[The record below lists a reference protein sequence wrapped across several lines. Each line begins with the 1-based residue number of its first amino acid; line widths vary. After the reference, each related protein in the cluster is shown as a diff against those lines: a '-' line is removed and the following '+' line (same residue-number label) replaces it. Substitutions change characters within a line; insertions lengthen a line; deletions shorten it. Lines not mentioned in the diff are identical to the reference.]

1 MKHVPAVHRVIALI
15 TAALCAGGLGSLA
28 AAPALAQTA
37 TPASSPAEGAQR
49 VLRLLSRGENAKPS
63 IEALGAVAPASGSL
77 ARSADA
83 RQLESAREQ
92 LVAALV
98 AVEQGGPIAP
108 LAARYDVWRAAGE
121 LIRIKFAGTGER
133 LKASAEGAA
142 YVARHDKAEAQV
154 RAAFGRVQAVLD
166 PLFAPGASVSPS
178 QAKAAAAEAR
188 ALLAQQPGRA
198 ADAPILRAQA
208 VPFGGLS
215 LAPRQPVATP
225 AIVPTY
231 ETPAETAPTVADHAA
246 TPDAP
251 LTDEIVAKARALDN
265 DYVRLYEFVRNG
277 TRNEWYAGSVKGA
290 VGVLRSG
297 AGNDVDQASLLTA
310 LLRAAGLNTRYVS
323 GVVEVPVEQIAA
335 QLGLPA
341 ADAAS
346 VPNAL
351 AKAGIAFQPV
361 VKGGRVAAVSLA
373 RTWVSA
379 YVPYTNYRG
388 ALVDASGKSWIPLD
402 PFHKAVTFSPST
414 GFFGRSFT
422 APALST
428 EFQART
434 QSTGFAEFLRR
445 KTGNALSSSGGTGTW
460 QTQRNTSAIE
470 PLTLDIL
477 PNSLPYAVAAVTRE
491 AADLP
496 ASELGTVRLR
506 LYQGN
511 RSGDPVVLDKTLPM
525 SDVVNGRL
533 TLSYGPASIEDHR
546 VSLLYGGID
555 AVPLYLVGLRAQ
567 LKLGGEQVAAGS
579 DRVEPGATLR
589 LRIDLQGPWG
599 SQDVEQNVVAGAYQ
613 ALVIAN
619 DPQRPE
625 AIAASD
631 GEYTGARLLDGLG
644 VFYARQWNEAD
655 RDIAGWLDAGVVR
668 PVPAVTI
675 ASTTV
680 RPSLVAGV
688 PVTLEWTGVSLD
700 AALRPV
706 DAVGAKAVDFLAL
719 SALAGSSLESSVF
732 KDQFSV
738 EAISADRG
746 LQLANERG
754 VRVLDLT
761 SANVA
766 ALDASDHTDAVKTA
780 VRDLVRQGHAV
791 RVPERQIT
799 LNAWTGSV
807 WQGFKDGH
815 AGYFLSGGL
824 AGGETSVPPELWTL
838 GFLADALRAA
848 QTEDANNDPR
858 SGVKIETL
866 GAGDAQRGTVGEA
879 LPAPL
884 MVRVLDKIGR
894 PVNGAQVTFSVVTGD
909 ATLNGS
915 GAVTV
920 PTNVLGIAMVTARL
934 GQSTGVNSVWMM
946 RNPGDESPTRVGAVS
961 VDVRADSASGL
972 LQPSDPFNA
981 YALPGPLSKLRPYE
995 TPATTGWP
1003 SDTADIVSLGTED
1016 QYDNP
1021 IANVGVNV
1029 SISSTAAC
1037 PAEGPGG
1044 GFKPGGVWNAAVNAN
1059 ACPSGTTLGV
1069 CGQPSVSLKSVSNG
1083 VVFFGVVL
1091 SNELAGTNRVTASAN
1106 GLSRSFTYTNSGVCA
1121 SSTSGVTY
1129 YGSIGIKGGESDG
1142 EGNTLSATK
1151 PGQTYPQPFVVEL
1164 TRSEYP
1170 YFFNA
1175 QGEVRFQPYLN
1186 WAKTSG
1192 SITSVQVSNGGSAAI
1207 SGSSFTVRTGGAP
1220 GRNESTVSADVVVTG
1235 IYNTSSGPREF
1246 TETLR
1251 PSGRGGVVFGV
1262 KPTITGVTSR
1272 DVPAGTDPE
1281 KIHLDGQGRTMYPIE
1296 VAYKVEPADYKN
1308 SKNGWIVN
1316 LLQDGGAIGYV
1327 SGDSQSNTGKGVL
1340 PRSEVFL
1347 PNQHLYQAQLVTRHT
1362 VTQLESDKYD
1372 LPMRQTLIAA
1382 VQARGGSRYVDVV
1395 NKRVCERRGV
1405 MAFQLTQAAVAKITY
1420 QQLGAGGEL
1429 LGRPIDLSQEAT
1441 YPMGV
1446 SEVELDAGRLGS
1458 GDFELVVEARAVAD
1472 ASITDRGPDRTS
1484 MRYQLSNA
1492 LPVGQTLVK
1501 GVNVRNGILTYQT
1514 TPLGVPGRGNALDFG
1529 MSYTSAGAGQMSPA
1543 GANWTHNH
1551 DLGLTINSCGEVY
1564 VASGDSGTVRFF
1576 PNADGTM
1583 SPDKGYHGTL
1593 VANRTDNTWNFYSK
1607 DGTEYHYEYMNPR
1620 VQWKLVRVTDRNG
1633 NTATYEYDR
1642 NAFPDPLLKKVLRN
1656 DGRSL
1661 TFTYERRTIVKPGQI
1676 SGGDHVLTR
1685 VEGPGGV
1692 NAVMDYDGTGNLVSH
1707 TLNGRAT
1714 TFTYS
1719 TDAPVIADRYRLLK
1733 ATNAKSEST
1742 EYTYG
1747 LNPLQVQGTDFTIWL
1762 DHLQVSTVK
1771 SPFGG
1776 TMTLAI
1782 NTQNWSESTVTQSPG
1797 GTSRYKFNPYGSP
1810 LEITDEVGTTK
1821 MTWADTD
1828 VLMKSKTD
1836 ARGVTTTFE
1845 HDSEGNV
1852 TEERVDGA
1860 STKYT
1865 YEIQTSKPFSK
1876 SRTTSVTD
1884 RNGNR
1889 TTFGLDGRGNVESE
1903 QQPIGTVRHTYA
1915 GNGDRLSTTDANG
1928 KTTRFEYD
1936 AYGNQEAVQS
1946 PVGARVETPRDAR
1959 GRIRSTTDGRRNT
1972 TRYTY
1977 DDQDNLL
1984 EQRDPDGGV
1993 RTATYDAIGNKLT
2006 EEDEEG
2012 RTTTWTYWKGSLA
2025 ESVRKTGPGG
2035 SFTRNFT
2042 YDGAGNKK
2050 TETDWRGSTTTYGYD
2065 TLNRL
2070 TSRAEPRG
2078 RSTTYGYDG
2087 AGNVLTELVGD
2098 RSTTHTYD
2106 DLGRRKTTTDAE
2118 GKVWRNE
2125 YDDNGN
2131 RTATIDPLGRRTSMV
2146 YDTMNRLKE
2155 VNQPMGRTTLYGY
2168 DAGGNKTSETDPN
2181 GRVTGYAHDD
2191 ANRLVKITRPGGD
2204 TVQLKYDEASNVER
2218 QTDEAGGV
2226 TQHTYDKLN
2235 RKDSTTDPEQFVTAF
2250 KFDKVGNV
2258 VRETWANGNAVAHTY
2273 DLFNRRTSSTDSVGK
2288 VGEWTYDGNG
2298 NLLSEEDGKGYR
2310 TTHEY
2315 DLLNF
2320 RTDSHLTGG
2329 RTLKFVPDVFGN
2341 VLEATDA
2348 RNQKTTFRH
2357 DKLNRLKRTVNP
2369 DNGVVDIAY
2378 DDAGNKTSQTDER
2391 GFATIYTVNALNRVE
2406 SVLDPEGGRSGFT
2419 YDLVGNVK
2427 TETDKRG
2434 TVTEHTYDNRN
2445 RRETS
2450 RKAGIELEVLTYTP
2464 TDKVATRTD
2473 ANGNRTTYTY
2483 DRRGLLKT
2491 TAAPEGATSSRVSD
2505 SMGDV
2510 TSSTDAEGRVTK
2522 TTYDKRRRVETAT
2535 NPANETTRHEHD
2547 LNNNR
2552 TASIAPNGART
2563 TFTFD
2568 DRNWL
2573 VAVAEPLNRNSAYTR
2588 DNNGNLKRFTDG
2600 ENRSIDYDHDEM
2612 NRRSSVTYA
2621 GGATQTFKYDASGNL
2636 ERHIDALGVQVTR
2649 TFDKL
2654 SRERTKSFSASSDGL
2669 AGITTTYD
2677 ANGNVVTID
2686 ENYGAAT
2693 RTTTKT
2699 YDAFD
2704 RELTSRDAFG
2714 GQIAYTYDP
2723 NGNRKSLATQDA
2735 KLTAYSFDGLNRL
2748 KGLTSAAGSVQYDY
2762 DRTGLVR
2769 EQRNGNG
2776 TATSSTYDAAG
2787 RPVRISLAKGTSV
2800 LNLTEYTYG
2809 HPNGLRTEE
2818 RVNRPGGAQVTTYR
2832 YDGADRLRGTT
2843 RLDGPNSVDTE
2854 WTFDLA
2860 DNRLTETVRSTGAN
2874 AGTVTRSYTYDAR
2887 NQLRQIADSANGS
2900 TTLTYDVQGNLTQKV
2915 RGNDTTNYVWS
2926 ARDLLSSVSR
2936 NGTLLGRYGSDALG
2950 MRVQKEAIDPLQ
2962 PGAPP
2967 RLLNTQWDDENAV
2980 QDRDAAGN
2988 VVARYDFAGG
2998 QPVAMWSA
3006 ADGSQV
3012 LHADALGSVVATTAA
3027 DGSVKSETL
3036 YDAWGNPVVKEGA
3049 SANKFLYTR
3058 HQGDAETGLYY
3069 FKARYYDPETGRF
3082 ISVDP
3087 AEGQDDQPASYN
3099 KYLYAYANPMLYV
3112 DPDGRIALL
3121 NDAANLLGDFNGWL
3135 RGRVEE
3141 CGQGIVCG
3149 TLGAGVGVSRAVVGL
3164 GELGLRGANLLG
3176 NTASLALGTLGLN
3189 SQENIDAHAAEIEG
3203 TINTGKALYGA
3214 VSTAEGREKLSDK
3227 AFGTIDKALA
3237 GDSAAIS
3244 DVFEFGAGFVGGGG
3258 AAKNAVNT
3266 AANTAKSASAVARTV
3281 ERAAVREALEGTAT
3295 VAKNVGEVAQS
3306 AAAKP
3311 IGRTVVEGTASAAME
3326 ATATQTVK
3334 TVAAE
3339 ATTAAAKVS
3348 DEIASLR
3355 RIAANNSD
3363 AAAKGLHEG
3372 INARSAAAQ
3381 LGGAPGP
3388 AAARSTAGAL
3398 PDAVFLQRIAAKAE
3412 STGMRAG
3419 QGAAGTGSA
3428 QGVWK
3433 HTYAKKVLERYQKM
3447 TGQKPDLLA
3456 EKSYLGGNQAS
3467 YGTAGSSRPDVFNP
3481 VSGEIFDYKF
3491 VRNPGKG
3498 LGPAQRAKN
3507 VKNVPNVTKQTE
3519 INP

>member
-37 TPASSPAEGAQR
+37 TPASSPADGAQR

-108 LAARYDVWRAAGE
+108 LAARYDAWRAAGE
-121 LIRIKFAGTGER
+121 VIRIKFAGTGER

-142 YVARHDKAEAQV
+142 YVARHEKAEAQV

-208 VPFGGLS
+208 VPFGGVS

-511 RSGDPVVLDKTLPM
+511 RTGDPVVLDKTLPM

-599 SQDVEQNVVAGAYQ
+599 TQDVEQAVVAGAYQ

-706 DAVGAKAVDFLAL
+706 DAVGAKAGDFLAL

-766 ALDASDHTDAVKTA
+766 TLDASDHTDAVKTA

-1372 LPMRQTLIAA
+1372 LPMRQKLIAA
-1382 VQARGGSRYVDVV
+1382 VQARGAYRYVDVV

-1405 MAFQLTQAAVAKITY
+1405 MAFQLTQAAVAKVTY
-1420 QQLGAGGEL
+1420 QHLGASGEL
-1429 LGRPIDLSQEAT
+1429 LGSPVDLTSEQT
-1441 YPMGV
+1441 YPMGIN
-1446 SEVELDAGRLGS
+1446 EVELDAGRLGS

-1472 ASITDRGPDRTS
+1472 PSVSDRGPDRTS

-1514 TPLGVPGRGNALDFG
+1514 PRLTVPGRGSPVDFVAFY
-1529 MSYTSAGAGQMSPA
+1529 SSAAAGQMSPN

-1551 DLGLTINSCGEVY
+1551 DLGLTVNTCGEVL
-1564 VASGDSGTVRFF
+1564 VSAGDSGTSRFF
-1576 PNADGTM
+1576 PRADGTLA
-1583 SPDKGYHGTL
+1583 PDRGYHGTL
-1593 VANRTDNTWNFYSK
+1593 VANRADNTWDFYSK
-1607 DGTEYHYEYMNPR
+1607 DGTEYHYKYMNPR
-1620 VQWKLVRVTDRNG
+1620 VQWRLVRVTDRNG
-1633 NTATYEYDR
+1633 NVSTYEYDM
-1642 NAFPDPLLKKVLRN
+1642 NAFPDPLLKKVSRT
-1656 DGRSL
+1656 DGRNL
-1661 TFTYERRTIVKPGQI
+1661 AFTYERRTVLKPGQV
-1676 SGGDHVLTR
+1676 SGPTHLLTR
-1685 VEGPGGV
+1685 VDGPGGTSV
-1692 NAVMDYDGTGNLVSH
+1692 AMDYDGTGNLLSH
-1707 TLNGRAT
+1707 AVNGRST
-1714 TFTYS
+1714 TFDYS
-1719 TDAPVIADRYRLLK
+1719 VGAPVIADRYRLVK
-1733 ATNAKSEST
+1733 ATDAKGGAT

-1747 LNPLQVQGTDFTIWL
+1747 INPLQVQGDNFTIWL
-1762 DHLQVSTVK
+1762 DHLMVSELK
-1771 SPFGG
+1771 SPLGG
-1776 TMTLAI
+1776 RMKLSIDTATWRESQLE
-1782 NTQNWSESTVTQSPG
+1782 TQPG
-1797 GTSRYKFNPYGSP
+1797 GTTRYTFNVHGNP
-1810 LEITDEVGTTK
+1810 LTVTDDAGTTT
-1821 MTWADTD
+1821 MTWADND
-1828 VLMKSKTD
+1828 VVMTSKTNGLGVRTDYDYD
-1836 ARGVTTTFE
+1836 A
-1845 HDSEGNV
+1845 EGNLIRETV
-1852 TEERVDGA
+1852 GGKSVRT
-1860 STKYT
+1860 T
-1865 YEIQTSKPFSK
+1865 YEIQTTKPFSK
-1876 SRTTSVTD
+1876 SRVTSRTD

-1889 TTFGLDGRGNVESE
+1889 REFELDGRGNVTAERN
-1903 QQPIGTVRHTYA
+1903 PIGSVQHTYA
-1915 GNGDRLSTTDANG
+1915 ANGDRQSTTDANG

-1936 AYGNQEAVQS
+1936 AYGNVEVTQNA
-1946 PVGARVETPRDAR
+1946 VGARLETLRDER
-1959 GRIRSTTDGRRNT
+1959 GRVRVKSDGNGRRM
-1972 TRYTY
+1972 RFTY
-1977 DDQDNLL
+1977 DGQDNVT
-1984 EQRDPDGGV
+1984 EQVDAAGGV
-1993 RTATYDAIGNKLT
+1993 RKSEYDALGNRISET
-2006 EEDEEG
+2006 DERG
-2012 RTTTWTYWKGSLA
+2012 HRTT
-2025 ESVRKTGPGG
+2025 SVYTKENFADSTTFSGPDG
-2035 SFTRNFT
+2035 SFTRDFT
-2042 YDGAGNKK
+2042 YDGAGNRL
-2050 TETDWRGSTTTYGYD
+2050 TETDWLGRKTSHRYDTTHRVVERSEPLGKVTTFGYD
-2065 TLNRL
+2065 
-2070 TSRAEPRG
+2070 AV
-2078 RSTTYGYDG
+2078 
-2087 AGNVLTELVGD
+2087 GNLKREAVGD
-2098 RSTTHTYD
+2098 RVTTHEYD
-2106 DLGRRKTTTDAE
+2106 DLGRRTKTVDAE
-2118 GKVWRNE
+2118 NRARGYE
-2125 YDDNGN
+2125 FDGNGN
-2131 RTATIDPLGRRTSMV
+2131 NTATIDPLGRRVEMV
-2146 YDTMNRLKE
+2146 YDTMDRLVEKKE
-2155 VNQPMGRTTLYGY
+2155 PLRRTTGFGY
-2168 DAGGNKTSETDPN
+2168 DAVGNKTRETDPN
-2181 GRVTGYAHDD
+2181 GNVTRREYDG
-2191 ANRLVKITRPGGD
+2191 ANREVVLTRADGT
-2204 TVQLKYDEASNVER
+2204 TVGSQYDLANNVVR
-2218 QTDEAGGV
+2218 RTDEGGGV
-2226 TQHTYDKLN
+2226 TQFTYDELN
-2235 RKDSTTDPEQFVTAF
+2235 RKLTEQDAEQAVTSFAYDPA
-2250 KFDKVGNV
+2250 GNV
-2258 VRETWANGNAVAHTY
+2258 TEETWANGNVLRHTY
-2273 DLFNRRTSSTDSVGK
+2273 NQFNKRTASTDGIGSVGRW
-2288 VGEWTYDGNG
+2288 EFDAQG
-2298 NLLSEEDGKGYR
+2298 NLLAEVTGNGDR
-2310 TTHEY
+2310 TGHVHDALNHRTRS
-2315 DLLNF
+2315 DLP
-2320 RTDSHLTGG
+2320 GG
-2329 RTLKFVPDVFGN
+2329 RQLKFVPDVHGN
-2341 VLEATDA
+2341 VLESTDA
-2348 RNQKTTFRH
+2348 RGNTTVQRF
-2357 DKLNRLKRTVNP
+2357 DKLNRLTRTVHP
-2369 DNGVVDIAY
+2369 DGGVEDIEFDA
-2378 DDAGNKTSQTDER
+2378 AGNKISQTDAR
-2391 GFATIYTVNALNRVE
+2391 GNRTTFGFDALNRVDWTQ
-2406 SVLDPEGGRSGFT
+2406 DPEGGRTSTT
-2419 YDLVGNVK
+2419 YDAIDHPLA
-2427 TETDKRG
+2427 ETDKRG
-2434 TVTEHTYDNRN
+2434 TVSEYRYDALN
-2445 RRETS
+2445 RRVSS
-2450 RKAGIELEVLTYTP
+2450 RKAAIDLETLTYTP
-2464 TDKVATRTD
+2464 LGKVATRVD
-2473 ANGNRTTYTY
+2473 ANGNRTHYTY
-2483 DRRGLLKT
+2483 DRRGFET
-2491 TAAPEGATSSRVSD
+2491 GSTGPEGATLVKRVD
-2505 SMGDV
+2505 VMGDV
-2510 TSSTDAEGRVTK
+2510 VQSIDAEGRVTA
-2522 TTYDKRRRVETAT
+2522 TVRDKRRREIEVK
-2535 NPANETTRHEHD
+2535 NPANEVTRHEYD

-2552 TASIAPNGART
+2552 VAVVRPSGGRSVFGFNEL
-2563 TFTFD
+2563 
-2568 DRNWL
+2568 NWL
-2573 VAVAEPLNRNSAYTR
+2573 MTVDEPMSRSTRYTR
-2588 DNNGNLKRFTDG
+2588 DDNGNLTRVTDG
-2600 ENRSIDYDHDEM
+2600 AGRSVGYDYDKR
-2612 NRRSSVTYA
+2612 NRRSGIAHA
-2621 GGATQTFKYDASGNL
+2621 GGAAETFVFDPAGNL
-2636 ERHIDALGVQVTR
+2636 TQGIDANGVSTTR
-2649 TFDKL
+2649 SFDRL
-2654 SRERTKSFSASSDGL
+2654 NRERTRNYSASVDGL
-2669 AGITTTYD
+2669 SSITRTYD
-2677 ANGNVVTID
+2677 ANGNPLTVT
-2686 ENYGAAT
+2686 EQYT
-2693 RTTTKT
+2693 STSRTTTKT
-2699 YDAFD
+2699 FDAFD
-2704 RELTSRDAFG
+2704 RELTVQDGLG
-2714 GQIAYTYDP
+2714 GQMAYTYDL
-2723 NGNRKSLATQDA
+2723 NGNRKTLATQDG
-2735 KLTAYSFDGLNRL
+2735 KVTRYGYDGLNRL
-2748 KGLTSAAGSVQYDY
+2748 TGLSGAGGSAQYQYDKS
-2762 DRTGLVR
+2762 GLPR
-2769 EQRNGNG
+2769 EQINGNG
-2776 TATSSTYDAAG
+2776 TTTSTAYDAAQRTLRVLTRG
-2787 RPVRISLAKGTSV
+2787 PAATLALV
-2800 LNLTEYTYG
+2800 EYAYDR
-2809 HPNGLRTEE
+2809 NGNRTEE
-2818 RVNRPGGAQVTTYR
+2818 RINRPAAAQVTTFR
-2832 YDGADRLRGTT
+2832 YDAADRLTGSRRVAGADTIET
-2843 RLDGPNSVDTE
+2843 SWTYDG
-2854 WTFDLA
+2854 A
-2860 DNRLTETVRSTGAN
+2860 DNRLTEVESRSGAS
-2874 AGTVTRSYTYDAR
+2874 AGTSNRSYVYDAR
-2887 NQLRQIADSANGS
+2887 NQLREIQDSQAG
-2900 TTLTYDVQGNLTQKV
+2900 TATLSYDPQGNLVRKV
-2915 RGNDTTNYVWS
+2915 LGADTTVYEWN
-2926 ARDLLSSVSR
+2926 ARQLLAGVSR
-2936 NGTLLGRYGSDALG
+2936 NGTVLGRYQSDHAG
-2950 MRVQKEAIDPLQ
+2950 RRVEKSAADPLV
-2962 PGAPP
+2962 PGGPLIS
-2967 RLLNTQWDDENAV
+2967 RRTQWDDTHAV
-2980 QDRDAAGN
+2980 EDRDSAGT
-2988 VVARYDFAGG
+2988 VVARYDFAGPK
-2998 QPVAMWSA
+2998 PVSVWTPTGVEA
-3006 ADGSQV
+3006 
-3012 LHADALGSVVATTAA
+3012 LHADATGSIIATTAN
-3027 DGSVKSETL
+3027 DGGLRSQTTF
-3036 YDAWGNPVVKEGA
+3036 DAWGETLARDGT
-3049 SANKFLYTR
+3049 STSKFGYTG
-3058 HQGDAETGLYY
+3058 HEADLETGLHY
-3069 FKARYYDPETGRF
+3069 FKARYYDPQIGRF
-3082 ISVDP
+3082 ISEDTLDGK
-3087 AEGQDDQPASYN
+3087 AERPASFN
-3099 KYLYAYANPMLYV
+3099 KYLYAYANPGAYT
-3112 DPDGRIALL
+3112 DPDGHEPVPIGVVYRVHAEI
-3121 NDAANLLGDFNGWL
+3121 DGKPVVYDGSAANLKERFGNHRWAQLVQDPKT
-3135 RGRVEE
+3135 RVETRVVSAE
-3141 CGQGIVCG
+3141 LDVEASRRG
-3149 TLGAGVGVSRAVVGL
+3149 TYRAARN
-3164 GELGLRGANLLG
+3164 EALR
-3176 NTASLALGTLGLN
+3176 
-3189 SQENIDAHAAEIEG
+3189 AAEQVRIVESAG
-3203 TINTGKALYGA
+3203 GEARVLNDRAAATPEHQRVWTERHKVTTSPDVRVAKPVGGAMVFSNGLFTVLDAYHYALD
-3214 VSTAEGREKLSDK
+3214 EKLSRYQMADYVLTDERGSYTLQVK
-3227 AFGTIDKALA
+3227 DNGIFRPNNYYKNYITEE
-3237 GDSAAIS
+3237 SAAGPG
-3244 DVFEFGAGFVGGGG
+3244 VKGTEGGNPQPPAAGKGRP
-3258 AAKNAVNT
+3258 AA
-3266 AANTAKSASAVARTV
+3266 
-3281 ERAAVREALEGTAT
+3281 
-3295 VAKNVGEVAQS
+3295 

-3311 IGRTVVEGTASAAME
+3311 ETKEPKQVEIEKGE
-3326 ATATQTVK
+3326 FLRLK
-3334 TVAAE
+3334 KEAE
-3339 ATTAAAKVS
+3339 AVWGTTDWKGDFVPG
-3348 DEIASLR
+3348 LL
-3355 RIAANNSD
+3355 NPTLNS
-3363 AAAKGLHEG
+3363 
-3372 INARSAAAQ
+3372 RC
-3381 LGGAPGP
+3381 
-3388 AAARSTAGAL
+3388 
-3398 PDAVFLQRIAAKAE
+3398 V
-3412 STGMRAG
+3412 
-3419 QGAAGTGSA
+3419 
-3428 QGVWK
+3428 
-3433 HTYAKKVLERYQKM
+3433 
-3447 TGQKPDLLA
+3447 
-3456 EKSYLGGNQAS
+3456 
-3467 YGTAGSSRPDVFNP
+3467 
-3481 VSGEIFDYKF
+3481 GEMC
-3491 VRNPGKG
+3491 
-3498 LGPAQRAKN
+3498 A
-3507 VKNVPNVTKQTE
+3507 
-3519 INP
+3519 

>member
-1 MKHVPAVHRVIALI
+1 
-15 TAALCAGGLGSLA
+15 
-28 AAPALAQTA
+28 
-37 TPASSPAEGAQR
+37 
-49 VLRLLSRGENAKPS
+49 
-63 IEALGAVAPASGSL
+63 
-77 ARSADA
+77 
-83 RQLESAREQ
+83 
-92 LVAALV
+92 
-98 AVEQGGPIAP
+98 
-108 LAARYDVWRAAGE
+108 
-121 LIRIKFAGTGER
+121 
-133 LKASAEGAA
+133 
-142 YVARHDKAEAQV
+142 
-154 RAAFGRVQAVLD
+154 
-166 PLFAPGASVSPS
+166 
-178 QAKAAAAEAR
+178 
-188 ALLAQQPGRA
+188 
-198 ADAPILRAQA
+198 
-208 VPFGGLS
+208 
-215 LAPRQPVATP
+215 
-225 AIVPTY
+225 
-231 ETPAETAPTVADHAA
+231 
-246 TPDAP
+246 
-251 LTDEIVAKARALDN
+251 
-265 DYVRLYEFVRNG
+265 
-277 TRNEWYAGSVKGA
+277 
-290 VGVLRSG
+290 
-297 AGNDVDQASLLTA
+297 
-310 LLRAAGLNTRYVS
+310 
-323 GVVEVPVEQIAA
+323 
-335 QLGLPA
+335 
-341 ADAAS
+341 
-346 VPNAL
+346 
-351 AKAGIAFQPV
+351 
-361 VKGGRVAAVSLA
+361 
-373 RTWVSA
+373 
-379 YVPYTNYRG
+379 
-388 ALVDASGKSWIPLD
+388 
-402 PFHKAVTFSPST
+402 
-414 GFFGRSFT
+414 
-422 APALST
+422 
-428 EFQART
+428 
-434 QSTGFAEFLRR
+434 
-445 KTGNALSSSGGTGTW
+445 
-460 QTQRNTSAIE
+460 
-470 PLTLDIL
+470 
-477 PNSLPYAVAAVTRE
+477 
-491 AADLP
+491 
-496 ASELGTVRLR
+496 
-506 LYQGN
+506 
-511 RSGDPVVLDKTLPM
+511 
-525 SDVVNGRL
+525 
-533 TLSYGPASIEDHR
+533 
-546 VSLLYGGID
+546 
-555 AVPLYLVGLRAQ
+555 
-567 LKLGGEQVAAGS
+567 
-579 DRVEPGATLR
+579 
-589 LRIDLQGPWG
+589 
-599 SQDVEQNVVAGAYQ
+599 
-613 ALVIAN
+613 
-619 DPQRPE
+619 
-625 AIAASD
+625 
-631 GEYTGARLLDGLG
+631 
-644 VFYARQWNEAD
+644 
-655 RDIAGWLDAGVVR
+655 
-668 PVPAVTI
+668 
-675 ASTTV
+675 
-680 RPSLVAGV
+680 
-688 PVTLEWTGVSLD
+688 
-700 AALRPV
+700 
-706 DAVGAKAVDFLAL
+706 
-719 SALAGSSLESSVF
+719 
-732 KDQFSV
+732 
-738 EAISADRG
+738 
-746 LQLANERG
+746 
-754 VRVLDLT
+754 
-761 SANVA
+761 
-766 ALDASDHTDAVKTA
+766 
-780 VRDLVRQGHAV
+780 
-791 RVPERQIT
+791 
-799 LNAWTGSV
+799 
-807 WQGFKDGH
+807 
-815 AGYFLSGGL
+815 
-824 AGGETSVPPELWTL
+824 
-838 GFLADALRAA
+838 
-848 QTEDANNDPR
+848 
-858 SGVKIETL
+858 
-866 GAGDAQRGTVGEA
+866 
-879 LPAPL
+879 
-884 MVRVLDKIGR
+884 
-894 PVNGAQVTFSVVTGD
+894 
-909 ATLNGS
+909 
-915 GAVTV
+915 
-920 PTNVLGIAMVTARL
+920 
-934 GQSTGVNSVWMM
+934 
-946 RNPGDESPTRVGAVS
+946 
-961 VDVRADSASGL
+961 
-972 LQPSDPFNA
+972 
-981 YALPGPLSKLRPYE
+981 
-995 TPATTGWP
+995 
-1003 SDTADIVSLGTED
+1003 
-1016 QYDNP
+1016 
-1021 IANVGVNV
+1021 
-1029 SISSTAAC
+1029 
-1037 PAEGPGG
+1037 
-1044 GFKPGGVWNAAVNAN
+1044 
-1059 ACPSGTTLGV
+1059 
-1069 CGQPSVSLKSVSNG
+1069 
-1083 VVFFGVVL
+1083 
-1091 SNELAGTNRVTASAN
+1091 
-1106 GLSRSFTYTNSGVCA
+1106 
-1121 SSTSGVTY
+1121 
-1129 YGSIGIKGGESDG
+1129 
-1142 EGNTLSATK
+1142 
-1151 PGQTYPQPFVVEL
+1151 
-1164 TRSEYP
+1164 
-1170 YFFNA
+1170 
-1175 QGEVRFQPYLN
+1175 
-1186 WAKTSG
+1186 
-1192 SITSVQVSNGGSAAI
+1192 
-1207 SGSSFTVRTGGAP
+1207 
-1220 GRNESTVSADVVVTG
+1220 
-1235 IYNTSSGPREF
+1235 
-1246 TETLR
+1246 
-1251 PSGRGGVVFGV
+1251 
-1262 KPTITGVTSR
+1262 
-1272 DVPAGTDPE
+1272 
-1281 KIHLDGQGRTMYPIE
+1281 
-1296 VAYKVEPADYKN
+1296 
-1308 SKNGWIVN
+1308 
-1316 LLQDGGAIGYV
+1316 
-1327 SGDSQSNTGKGVL
+1327 
-1340 PRSEVFL
+1340 
-1347 PNQHLYQAQLVTRHT
+1347 
-1362 VTQLESDKYD
+1362 
-1372 LPMRQTLIAA
+1372 
-1382 VQARGGSRYVDVV
+1382 
-1395 NKRVCERRGV
+1395 
-1405 MAFQLTQAAVAKITY
+1405 
-1420 QQLGAGGEL
+1420 
-1429 LGRPIDLSQEAT
+1429 
-1441 YPMGV
+1441 
-1446 SEVELDAGRLGS
+1446 
-1458 GDFELVVEARAVAD
+1458 
-1472 ASITDRGPDRTS
+1472 
-1484 MRYQLSNA
+1484 
-1492 LPVGQTLVK
+1492 
-1501 GVNVRNGILTYQT
+1501 
-1514 TPLGVPGRGNALDFG
+1514 
-1529 MSYTSAGAGQMSPA
+1529 
-1543 GANWTHNH
+1543 
-1551 DLGLTINSCGEVY
+1551 
-1564 VASGDSGTVRFF
+1564 
-1576 PNADGTM
+1576 
-1583 SPDKGYHGTL
+1583 
-1593 VANRTDNTWNFYSK
+1593 
-1607 DGTEYHYEYMNPR
+1607 
-1620 VQWKLVRVTDRNG
+1620 
-1633 NTATYEYDR
+1633 
-1642 NAFPDPLLKKVLRN
+1642 
-1656 DGRSL
+1656 
-1661 TFTYERRTIVKPGQI
+1661 
-1676 SGGDHVLTR
+1676 
-1685 VEGPGGV
+1685 
-1692 NAVMDYDGTGNLVSH
+1692 
-1707 TLNGRAT
+1707 
-1714 TFTYS
+1714 
-1719 TDAPVIADRYRLLK
+1719 
-1733 ATNAKSEST
+1733 
-1742 EYTYG
+1742 
-1747 LNPLQVQGTDFTIWL
+1747 
-1762 DHLQVSTVK
+1762 
-1771 SPFGG
+1771 
-1776 TMTLAI
+1776 
-1782 NTQNWSESTVTQSPG
+1782 
-1797 GTSRYKFNPYGSP
+1797 
-1810 LEITDEVGTTK
+1810 
-1821 MTWADTD
+1821 
-1828 VLMKSKTD
+1828 
-1836 ARGVTTTFE
+1836 
-1845 HDSEGNV
+1845 
-1852 TEERVDGA
+1852 
-1860 STKYT
+1860 
-1865 YEIQTSKPFSK
+1865 
-1876 SRTTSVTD
+1876 
-1884 RNGNR
+1884 
-1889 TTFGLDGRGNVESE
+1889 
-1903 QQPIGTVRHTYA
+1903 
-1915 GNGDRLSTTDANG
+1915 
-1928 KTTRFEYD
+1928 
-1936 AYGNQEAVQS
+1936 
-1946 PVGARVETPRDAR
+1946 
-1959 GRIRSTTDGRRNT
+1959 
-1972 TRYTY
+1972 
-1977 DDQDNLL
+1977 
-1984 EQRDPDGGV
+1984 
-1993 RTATYDAIGNKLT
+1993 
-2006 EEDEEG
+2006 
-2012 RTTTWTYWKGSLA
+2012 
-2025 ESVRKTGPGG
+2025 
-2035 SFTRNFT
+2035 
-2042 YDGAGNKK
+2042 
-2050 TETDWRGSTTTYGYD
+2050 
-2065 TLNRL
+2065 
-2070 TSRAEPRG
+2070 
-2078 RSTTYGYDG
+2078 
-2087 AGNVLTELVGD
+2087 
-2098 RSTTHTYD
+2098 
-2106 DLGRRKTTTDAE
+2106 
-2118 GKVWRNE
+2118 VWRNE

-2131 RTATIDPLGRRTSMV
+2131 RTATIDPLGRRTGMV

-3049 SANKFLYTR
+3049 SANKFLYTG